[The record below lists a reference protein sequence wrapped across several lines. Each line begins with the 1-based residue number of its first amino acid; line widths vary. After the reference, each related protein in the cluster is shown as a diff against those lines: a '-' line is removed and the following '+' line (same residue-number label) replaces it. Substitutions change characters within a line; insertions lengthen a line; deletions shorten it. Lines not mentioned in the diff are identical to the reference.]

1 MVIIPRANTYILYK
15 SKRSDFVNLKES
27 EFFNSL
33 LMLKMLYG
41 HVYTKEMVLN
51 QCDKFGFRSFNVCVE
66 LYKKGYWNGTRRN

>member
-1 MVIIPRANTYILYK
+1 M
-15 SKRSDFVNLKES
+15 NLKED
-27 EFFNSL
+27 EFLNSL
-33 LMLKMLYG
+33 LVLKALYG